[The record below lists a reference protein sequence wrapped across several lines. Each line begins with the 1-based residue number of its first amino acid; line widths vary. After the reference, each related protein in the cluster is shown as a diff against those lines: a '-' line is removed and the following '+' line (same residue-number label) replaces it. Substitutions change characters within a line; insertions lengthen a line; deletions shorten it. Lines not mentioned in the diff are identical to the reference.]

1 MGGRGEEGR
10 GQEILEAHIEGKG
23 QEDEHEQ

>member
-10 GQEILEAHIEGKG
+10 AQEILGAHIERKG